1 VSGGSGGSFATLTHA
16 RLRASQGD
24 VSGAVRILR
33 VILSVQPDHDEARAM
48 LASLE
53 DRVTVVRREP
63 DDPIAATVRVL
74 SEWLARTKRNRGV
87 RHAE

>member
-1 VSGGSGGSFATLTHA
+1 
-16 RLRASQGD
+16 
-24 VSGAVRILR
+24 
-33 VILSVQPDHDEARAM
+33 M